1 MWLLCFRVCF
11 FSSRIRQTRGALVT
25 GVQTCALPIF
35 QAAGKT
41 PQALGEELSAALS
54 PDYLLNP
61 NLVVEVLTYRPIYV
75 LGEVNQPGEFPYQPG
90 MTVLAA
96 IARAEGFTSRARQR
110 AVFIKRA
117 GEAEEREVTLT
128 SDLTIQPGDIVRV
141 AERYF

>member
-1 MWLLCFRVCF
+1 MVG
-11 FSSRIRQTRGALVT
+11 TV
-25 GVQTCALPIF
+25 

-75 LGEVNQPGEFPYQPG
+75 LGEVNQQGEFPYQPG

-96 IARAEGFTSRARQR
+96 SS
-110 AVFIKRA
+110 
-117 GEAEEREVTLT
+117 EER
-128 SDLTIQPGDIVRV
+128 RV
-141 AERYF
+141 GKECVSTCRSRWSPYHENKKNTGHSKLK